1 MWWRFKEYVVA
12 VAPVIALTLVLGTA
26 SLVVAAGVILAFR
39 HWQELSAPRALLQA
53 TAATGGGNGP
63 AATGCYLYAVWVFWS
78 QFTLS

>member
-39 HWQELSAPRALLQA
+39 HWQEPSAPRAFLQA
-53 TAATGGGNGP
+53 
-63 AATGCYLYAVWVFWS
+63 
-78 QFTLS
+78 